1 MAHGAMIAVHAAH
14 AAAQAQAKV
23 LDAFRVRSATAP
35 ERALPL
41 AELGLSSAD
50 RTLGAFVASGVVRAV
65 DSRGRPAVIGHE
77 SVRPAGFYLDEGAYV
92 AQRDRKTRTSQRV
105 VLVTLAV
112 LLVTFAIL
120 IGIMG
125 VRGP

>member
-1 MAHGAMIAVHAAH
+1 MAHAAMIAVHAAN

-50 RTLGAFVASGVVRAV
+50 RTLGALIASGVVRAV

-77 SVRPAGFYLDEGAYV
+77 SARPAGFYLDEGAYIS
-92 AQRDRKTRTSQRV
+92 QRDRRTQTSRRV
-105 VLVTLAV
+105 VLVALAV
-112 LLVTFAIL
+112 LFGTFAIL
-120 IGIMG
+120 IGILAA
-125 VRGP
+125 RGP